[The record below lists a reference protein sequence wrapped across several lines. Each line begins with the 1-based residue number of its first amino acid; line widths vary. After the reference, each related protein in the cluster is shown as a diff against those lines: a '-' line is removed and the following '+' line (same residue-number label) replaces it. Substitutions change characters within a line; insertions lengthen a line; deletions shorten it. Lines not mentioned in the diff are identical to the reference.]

1 MFVNGVGVVL
11 CGSAEDYVGMS
22 IAWLTKVEKDHVLI
36 SVPKGALGTEK
47 LLEEGRF
54 TLSLLAETQTEIARQ
69 FGGSKQKV
77 VVEKDQTFLFS
88 TDWGTPAVGECSGVF
103 LCEVISSSELNDQVL
118 VIAQLSGPVASTELS
133 PLVFRKSDFFA

>member
-1 MFVNGVGVVL
+1 HTLWLWLLANPRRRRSAPFVGVILSIPHGGFMFVNGVGVVL

-103 LCEVISSSELNDQVL
+103 LCEVISSS
-118 VIAQLSGPVASTELS
+118 
-133 PLVFRKSDFFA
+133 